1 MKQIFGFVGAVI
13 LGVGLVGCGTGTAP
27 RLTITNPTRVAT
39 VSPLIN
45 PTQPASPT
53 SSEAPLVA
61 VSPTVEASPTVQP
74 PTVTPV
80 PPTVVP
86 TLAAVKPAIELPQ
99 SAARVSLPIHI
110 LARVGVPGDKVT
122 AELRWKDGTLLQREL
137 SVVAGEDGRGLIID
151 SLGWNTESQPP
162 QPPTQTAMLSLRA
175 ADGTV
180 SIQQNQTVLADNDP
194 TTREIS
200 LYWVGGDQVNLT
212 KRRIPKTAQ
221 IGAAT
226 LDELLW
232 GPSPWNLAGF
242 TTALP
247 TPDEVLHFP
256 DRKSDWGPR
265 VTLKKLTITN
275 GVATADF
282 SKEMAAFSGGSA
294 RVTLLRQQ
302 ITRTLQQFA
311 TIKDVKILI
320 DGQAAG
326 ILEP

>member
-1 MKQIFGFVGAVI
+1 VKHVLGLVGAVI
-13 LGVGLVGCGTGTAP
+13 LGIGLVGCGGGSRPPAP
-27 RLTITNPTRVAT
+27 TTVPTTVASVAPSIAAT
-39 VSPLIN
+39 QLPLPTSTDVSLAA
-45 PTQPASPT
+45 ASPT
-53 SSEAPLVA
+53 EMP
-61 VSPTVEASPTVQP
+61 SPTAEP
-74 PTVTPV
+74 PTMTPV

-86 TLAAVKPAIELPQ
+86 TTTAIKTGIELPQ
-99 SAARVSLPIHI
+99 SAAHVSLPVHI
-110 LARVGVPGDKVT
+110 LARIGVPGDKVT
-122 AELRWKDGTLLQREL
+122 AELRWKDGTLLQRVL
-137 SVVAGEDGRGLIID
+137 IVVAGEDGRGLIID
-151 SLGWNTESQPP
+151 SLGWNTETQPP
-162 QPPTQTAMLSLRA
+162 QPPTQAATLSLRA

-180 SIQQNQTVLADNDP
+180 LLQQNQTVLADNDP

-200 LYWVGGDQVNLT
+200 LYWVGGDQVYLT

-247 TPDEVLHFP
+247 SPDEVLHSP
-256 DRKSDWGPR
+256 GRQSDWGPR
-265 VTLKKLTITN
+265 VTLKKLTIVG

-282 SKEMAAFSGGSA
+282 SKEMGAFSGGSA

-311 TIKDVKILI
+311 TVKDVKILV
-320 DGQAAG
+320 DGQSAG
-326 ILEP
+326 IIEP